1 MPRPRLLAL
10 LLVGLAF
17 PAGLG
22 LAVYVASGST
32 FVSPAATA
40 RVPTGTIGRPSTP
53 PVTTDEESTE
63 TDRRG
68 RCDEEE
74 HRDDLECV
82 DEATTSAETTTTGET
97 MTIGEAT
104 TERHTTTSDDRD
116 SGSSGSGSSGSGGS
130 GSDGSGSGRS
140 GSDGDD

>member
-1 MPRPRLLAL
+1 MSPRRLLAL

-17 PAGLG
+17 PTGLG

-53 PVTTDEESTE
+53 PLTTDEERTE
-63 TDRRG
+63 TDREG

-74 HRDDLECV
+74 HRADPDCV
-82 DEATTSAETTTTGET
+82 SQATTNAETTATAETTTTDET
-97 MTIGEAT
+97 T
-104 TERHTTTSDDRD
+104 TERETTTSDDRD
-116 SGSSGSGSSGSGGS
+116 SGSSGAGSSGSGDTGRDS
-130 GSDGSGSGRS
+130 SSDRS